1 MKDLSKKIMRSNYEN
16 EVSFALMM
24 ELLFSLRSKL
34 FFETLKRSLETCSL
48 VALHLVAENV
58 VPTVVL

>member
-1 MKDLSKKIMRSNYEN
+1 VKDLSKKIMRSNYEN

-34 FFETLKRSLETCSL
+34 FFETLKGLLKRVRLL
-48 VALHLVAENV
+48 LYI
-58 VPTVVL
+58 